1 MHLSLKDAKDY
12 VDAMDQR

>member
-1 MHLSLKDAKDY
+1 MHLSLKDAKNY